1 MNTHVTL
8 LIAVVGCLAAGDCA
22 GDSPDST
29 LGDSSKTE
37 KNVEFLRP
45 FLRRADGVYSIFEAA
60 GAGNKKVLQKR
71 LAEGSSVHEADEMG
85 NTPMHLAAAHGKAAM
100 IAYLLRQG
108 ADPLAKNSAGKIPLD
123 LAQGKKTREACAAG
137 IEARRTQMKVI
148 DSLIAGDKQAVR
160 AAIEQGISPNGVTE
174 DRTSTL
180 LVEAVKQ
187 GDVSF
192 VAELIQAGADVNL
205 QPAGGNKE
213 GALIVAAKSG
223 TPEMVRLLL
232 DAGADINMRTA
243 SCAYPIQEAI
253 WRNRLPVV
261 KELLPAY
268 KAQNFDTPNSAGNPK
283 PACMAIKRGFAEIL
297 QALLE
302 AGLNPNDKLYA
313 DEPLLT
319 VAAKTGNKR
328 LVEILLNAGA
338 DKKAKDK
345 QGKMAGDY
353 AAADIATLLQ

>member
-223 TPEMVRLLL
+223 TPEMV
-232 DAGADINMRTA
+232 T
-243 SCAYPIQEAI
+243 CA
-253 WRNRLPVV
+253 
-261 KELLPAY
+261 LLPAH
-268 KAQNFDTPNSAGNPK
+268 TPY
-283 PACMAIKRGFAEIL
+283 R
-297 QALLE
+297 
-302 AGLNPNDKLYA
+302 KLYGEIVCRWSKSCCPHTRLKILTRRILPA
-313 DEPLLT
+313 IPNQPAWPSNAVLLRYC
-319 VAAKTGNKR
+319 R
-328 LVEILLNAGA
+328 LSSKPV
-338 DKKAKDK
+338 
-345 QGKMAGDY
+345 
-353 AAADIATLLQ
+353 